1 MADNLVLKESSSSP
15 ESTLLPKDIIS
26 DICELYENR
35 DDPESW
41 EWANSKTLE
50 NQVTSW
56 CKRFT
61 DKYPSGTS
69 LTGLANSKQ
78 WNVEFWIFF
87 LAYPTSG
94 ADLLRFVDAC
104 YAVDKAICGTS
115 TTRQKEIEKWRDID
129 PFNYILMEDLTA
141 RWEADLCQLLDDI
154 EHDNGNRLA
163 NFLRVRAISRAT
175 AELEGVL
182 SNDFA
187 DYVFTYM
194 SEEASWPYPFTL
206 EKMIHTRQLILETSI
221 KSLAISV
228 SQAEER
234 WQTNTASS
242 PNSGPSTSYQSPG
255 GLNEGTN
262 QALDSSYLCC

>member
-15 ESTLLPKDIIS
+15 ESTLLPDDIIS
-26 DICELYENR
+26 DICELYGYR
-35 DDPESW
+35 DGPESL
-41 EWANSKTLE
+41 EWANSKALKDR
-50 NQVTSW
+50 VTSW
-56 CKRFT
+56 CKRFA

-78 WNVEFWIFF
+78 WDVEFWIFF

-115 TTRQKEIEKWRDID
+115 TTGQKEIEKWRDID

-163 NFLRVRAISRAT
+163 NFLRVQAISRAI
-175 AELEGVL
+175 AELDEVL

-187 DYVFTYM
+187 DYVFTNM
-194 SEEASWPYPFTL
+194 SEAGWPDPFIL

-221 KSLAISV
+221 KSLVISV

-234 WQTNTASS
+234 WQTNTARS

-262 QALDSSYLCC
+262 QALDSSYLYC